1 MEMAVFQL
9 TKDDNNQFICPKCKG
24 KLRMVDG
31 KAVQIVNG
39 RADMSSI
46 LPKYECDHCGIYF
59 QELLGSGFYNEHD
72 LPQKKTAKKMVKTGD
87 LQPMVLKRDRNNQC
101 VCPRCGEMMD
111 FVEGQTVR
119 LVDGVPDMENVKDH
133 FHCKHCNSTF
143 RRLVDTN
150 YFQWSEK

>member
-9 TKDDNNQFICPKCKG
+9 TKDDNNQFMCPKCKG

-59 QELLGSGFYNEHD
+59 QELLGSGFYSEYD
-72 LPQKKTAKKMVKTGD
+72 LPQKKTA
-87 LQPMVLKRDRNNQC
+87 
-101 VCPRCGEMMD
+101 
-111 FVEGQTVR
+111 
-119 LVDGVPDMENVKDH
+119 
-133 FHCKHCNSTF
+133 
-143 RRLVDTN
+143 
-150 YFQWSEK
+150 